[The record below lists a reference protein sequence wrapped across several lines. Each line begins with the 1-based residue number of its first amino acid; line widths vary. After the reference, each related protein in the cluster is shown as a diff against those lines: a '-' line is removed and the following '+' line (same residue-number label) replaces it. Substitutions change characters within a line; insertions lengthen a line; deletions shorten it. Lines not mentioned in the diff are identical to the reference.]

1 VRSVINC
8 HKNIISQLFVVLL
21 TAWFTFSMANAAPR
35 EAFADRYAA
44 IVVDAHSGKT
54 LFQANANA
62 RRYPASLTKM
72 MTLYLLFEAMNSGR
86 VSPNT
91 PIPVSAYAAAR
102 PPTKIGFRAGQTI
115 PAEAAAKALITK
127 SANDV
132 AVAIAEYLGGSESR
146 FANLMNA
153 KARKLGMMNTH
164 FNNASGLPDVN
175 NYSTARDLAILS
187 LALREHF
194 PNQYRWFKTTSFK
207 FRGQTIN
214 GHNRLVKKMRG
225 VDGIKTGYT
234 NMSGSNL
241 ATSMRLDGKSIVAV
255 VMGGRSAQLRDI
267 HMAELLQRYLPQA
280 STTKTRGRLLADAR
294 QDSKAKSYKV
304 PIPVAKHVREVD
316 KETVLA
322 FASSIDRP
330 QAAAQALDDAIVSTP
345 VPSPKDGIDP
355 VTTGSATINAQAA
368 IETGTSAL
376 QGWSIQIGSL
386 PSAAQAQ
393 KALTK
398 AANTANAQLAHA
410 TTSTEVFERKG
421 KRFYRARFNGF
432 TTKKQAVSACNAL
445 KKANFNCYAL
455 LN

>member
-1 VRSVINC
+1 MRSVINC
-8 HKNIISQLFVVLL
+8 HKNIILQLFFVLL
-21 TAWFTFSMANAAPR
+21 TAWFTLSMANAAPR

-44 IVVDAHSGKT
+44 IVVDAYSGRT

-102 PPTKIGFRAGQTI
+102 PPTKIGFRSGQTI

-132 AVAIAEYLGGSESR
+132 AVAIAEYLGGSENR
-146 FANLMNA
+146 FANMMNA
-153 KARKLGMMNTH
+153 RARKLGMMNTH

-194 PNQYRWFKTTSFK
+194 PNQYRLFKTTSFQ

-214 GHNRLVKKMRG
+214 GHNRLIKKIKG

-241 ATSMRLDGKSIVAV
+241 ATSMRLNGRSIVAV

-280 STTKTRGRLLADAR
+280 STAKMRGRIMADAR
-294 QDSKAKSYKV
+294 QNSKAQSYKV
-304 PIPVAKHVREVD
+304 PIPIAKQVKEID

-322 FASSIDRP
+322 FAASNDRP
-330 QAAAQALDDAIVSTP
+330 PAVAQALDNAIVTTP

-355 VTTGSATINAQAA
+355 VTTGSSSTTDQTAGETATP
-368 IETGTSAL
+368 AL

-386 PSAAQAQ
+386 PSAEQAQ
-393 KALTK
+393 KILTK
-398 AANTANAQLAHA
+398 AVKTANAQLSHA
-410 TTSTEVFERKG
+410 TTSTEIFERKG

-432 TTKKQAVSACNAL
+432 KTKKQAVVACNAL
-445 KKANFNCYAL
+445 KKANFNCFAL